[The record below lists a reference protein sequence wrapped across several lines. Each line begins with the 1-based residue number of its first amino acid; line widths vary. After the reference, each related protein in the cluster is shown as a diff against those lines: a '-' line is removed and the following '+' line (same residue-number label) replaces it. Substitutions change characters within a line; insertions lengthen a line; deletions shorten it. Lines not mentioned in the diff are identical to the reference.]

1 MQDWKNE
8 TPYGQPTDWLF
19 AGSRL
24 KGKQPRSASIMVGDY
39 IRSAAVRV
47 GILSP
52 DDQGRFGFHN
62 LRAFQAK
69 T

>member
-19 AGSRL
+19 AGPRL